1 MQKTYKPNNNLWQL
15 DTDGSH
21 ILHRIGSDDYPEIRK
36 AMVKAADIDRWEE
49 LTVAEWEERKQAQ
62 ERAEKYAGML
72 AAAVHERYSVD
83 DEIAL
88 RANIDAPELAA
99 DEEKASAV
107 AEEWA
112 AYQAYRAECKER
124 VRRELDMEN

>member
-1 MQKTYKPNNNLWQL
+1 MEKTYKLNLNMWAL
-15 DTDGSH
+15 ATDGNH
-21 ILHRIGSDDYPEIRK
+21 ILHKIDNVDYPVIRRTI
-36 AMVKAADIDRWEE
+36 VKAEDIDRWEE

>member
-1 MQKTYKPNNNLWQL
+1 MWALA
-15 DTDGSH
+15 TDGNH
-21 ILHRIGSDDYPEIRK
+21 ILHKIDNVDYPVIRRTI
-36 AMVKAADIDRWEE
+36 VKAEDIDRWEE